1 MICRFFELRP
11 MAECVRE
18 SATERNLDGAAD
30 DTQRD
35 LLSPVPH
42 PFRANKRPISA
53 KLGVVY
59 LGGCPCRDYRS
70 DARPLAGS
78 LFSIPLTVRF
88 VLVHSA

>member
-35 LLSPVPH
+35 LLSPALTAV
-42 PFRANKRPISA
+42 
-53 KLGVVY
+53 LGK
-59 LGGCPCRDYRS
+59 P
-70 DARPLAGS
+70 
-78 LFSIPLTVRF
+78 
-88 VLVHSA
+88 